1 MKVTTQPHE
10 PMRTS
15 RLYHQLHNLLS
26 QPIAWADQRHLQTLI
41 WMVIGLVCSEC
52 ISLTKWRVYVKT
64 RAVFAQS
71 HQRRFSRWLHN
82 PRINVQKLYSS
93 LIQAALNRW
102 NLSSI
107 TLIEDTSMLWNE
119 YCLLRLSVQYRGR
132 AVPLVWR
139 VIRHGSS
146 SVRFEVYQ
154 AMLKRAVHLVPDG
167 VSVCFL
173 ADRGFADRILMKYL
187 RDELHWH
194 FRIRV
199 KTSSWIHRPGKGWIQ
214 LNQYHLSLG
223 EVVLLQGVALT
234 KTHALDQLHL
244 ALARDPLSRQVWMV
258 VSDQPTTLQT
268 FREYGKRFQIEEE
281 LLDEKSNGFQL
292 ERSEIRCAPA
302 LSRLCLVLAV
312 ATLLLTVQGQQVV
325 ATGKR
330 RWVDAHWQR
339 GNSYLRI
346 GWNWLKGVLHQGW
359 RLFSTSSLFG
369 YADPEP
375 ASASKKL
382 TQKQL
387 EREFTINSYKFNS

>member
-1 MKVTTQPHE
+1 
-10 PMRTS
+10 MRTS
-15 RLYHQLHNLLS
+15 RLYHQLHNLLG

-52 ISLTKWRVYVKT
+52 ISLTKWRVYVRT

-82 PRINVQKLYSS
+82 PRINVQRLYSC
-93 LIQAALNRW
+93 LIQAALNQW
-102 NLSSI
+102 EMSTI
-107 TLIEDTSMLWNE
+107 TLIEDTSMLWDE
-119 YCLLRLSVQYRGR
+119 YCLIRLSLQYRGR
-132 AVPLVWR
+132 AVPIVWR

-146 SVRFEVYQ
+146 SVRFDVYQ
-154 AMLKRAVHLVPDG
+154 AMLKRAARLVPAG
-167 VSVCFL
+167 ASVCFL
-173 ADRGFADRILMKYL
+173 ADRGFASTLLMRYL

-199 KTSSWIHRPGKGWIQ
+199 KRNSWIYRAGKGWKQ
-214 LNQYHLSLG
+214 LNQYHLALG
-223 EVVLLQGVALT
+223 EVVLLQRVTLT
-234 KTHALDQLHL
+234 KTHALDRLHL

-258 VSDQPTTLQT
+258 VSDEPTTLQT
-268 FREYGKRFQIEEE
+268 FREYGERFQIEEE

-292 ERSEIRCAPA
+292 ERSEIRSAPA
-302 LSRLCLVLAV
+302 LSRLCFVMAV

-339 GNSYLRI
+339 GNSYLRM

-359 RLFSTSSLFG
+359 QLFQTISLDG
-369 YADPEP
+369 CADPEP
-375 ASASKKL
+375 ASASKKQ
-382 TQKQL
+382 TQKHL
-387 EREFTINSYKFNS
+387 EREFTIKSYSFAS

>member
-1 MKVTTQPHE
+1 
-10 PMRTS
+10 MRTS
-15 RLYHQLHNLLS
+15 RLHHQLQTLLGQS
-26 QPIAWADQRHLQTLI
+26 IPWADQRHLQTLI

-52 ISLTKWRVYVKT
+52 INLTKWRVYVRT

-82 PRINVQKLYSS
+82 PRINVQRLYSS
-93 LIQAALNRW
+93 LIQTALRGW
-102 NLSSI
+102 GVSTI
-107 TLIEDTSMLWNE
+107 TLIEDTSMLWDE
-119 YCLLRLSVQYRGR
+119 YCLIRLSVQYRGR
-132 AVPLVWR
+132 AVPIVWR

-154 AMLKRAVHLVPDG
+154 AMLKRAARLIPPG

-173 ADRGFADRILMKYL
+173 ADRGFADTALMRYL

-199 KTSSWIHRPGKGWIQ
+199 KSNSWIHRTGKGWIQ
-214 LNQYHLSLG
+214 LKQYHLALG
-223 EVVLLQGVALT
+223 EVVLLQGVTLT
-234 KTHALDQLHL
+234 KTHTLSSLHL
-244 ALARDPLSRQVWMV
+244 ALAHDPLTHQLWMV
-258 VSDQPTTLQT
+258 VSDEPTTLQT
-268 FREYGKRFQIEEE
+268 FQEYGERFQIEEE

-292 ERSEIRCAPA
+292 ERSELRSAPA
-302 LSRLCLVLAV
+302 LSRLCFVMAV

-325 ATGKR
+325 AAGKR
-330 RWVDAHWQR
+330 RWVDPHWQR

-359 RLFSTSSLFG
+359 RLFPTFYLLGCS
-369 YADPEP
+369 DPDP
-375 ASASKKL
+375 ASASKQQ

-387 EREFTINSYKFNS
+387 EREFTIKSYSFGS